1 LLFNKF
7 DIDRDGY
14 WSKSEFRQFKQSLR
28 SLMQTGPIVIRVVI
42 AIVVVLFTLLL
53 SGFCYL
59 RSFFAAPTKAVAAAL
74 VADAPSSTSSPMAS
88 AFEDSEAE
96 ELRSLRQAA
105 IIAPETLVL
114 SRDSLGQGIG
124 GTVLV
129 GRWQDTTNVACKTL
143 RANCS
148 QREINDFLSEIKL
161 ILTLP
166 MHPNIVQV
174 FGVSHKQDSIVLV
187 MEFLPLGNLLDSL
200 RAKASL
206 HSNDE
211 DAFSFSQLL
220 QFAADICKGMVHLS
234 SHSIVHRDLAAR
246 NILLGAQESRFVAKV
261 SDFGLSRTL
270 DYLDISAHPDEPT
283 PSAHQR
289 HLAQSVKNVEPA
301 SVVKSAPAPAA
312 AAAAASCASDWCRRS
327 SLPTPKPDPS
337 GGYSDVEDVD
347 EKAPPSPRPA
357 PAKRGM
363 QRSESGLPSPLLR
376 RMPTNENKPLPIKW
390 MAPETIFAK
399 QFSPASDVWAF
410 GIVLFEIFSRGEE
423 PYCAFTALEVLNRHR
438 RNQGIVM
445 DCPPQCPPDIYA
457 LMLECWQHRPTDRP
471 TFPQLHKRVDD
482 LLASYD
488 DNFFDSLDPTAS
500 SSKLWAAAR
509 RRHNNRMSTSP
520 RPERRSR
527 QNSTSDG
534 FSLSLPDARLRR
546 NSFSGGPVSAP
557 SNTSDS
563 SDRAPPL
570 KTRSRSFSALSRPSS
585 RERLNVVGYVDAFD
599 PTPVASVVNTDDER
613 SSVGGTTSTTDDSY
627 VMPSS
632 ATTKSVPYL
641 LDDDDDNDD
650 NDSSYIEPDASPDIS
665 IRSSSRSIPR
675 IVLTASMSD

>member
-1 LLFNKF
+1 MLFNKF

-28 SLMQTGPIVIRVVI
+28 SLMQTGHVVVRVVV
-42 AIVVVLFTLLL
+42 AVIVVLVTLLV

-74 VADAPSSTSSPMAS
+74 AADAPTSSSAAGALSSAAS

-206 HSNDE
+206 HHNDD
-211 DAFSFSQLL
+211 DAFSLSQLL

-246 NILLGAQESRFVAKV
+246 NILLSAQESRFVAKV

-270 DYLDISAHPDEPT
+270 DYLDVSAHPDEPT

-289 HLAQSVKNVEPA
+289 HLAQSV
-301 SVVKSAPAPAA
+301 SSAEPAA
-312 AAAAASCASDWCRRS
+312 AVPEATKAKAAASSCATDWCLRS
-327 SLPTPKPDPS
+327 SLPTPKLDAS

-347 EKAPPSPRPA
+347 EKAPARPA
-357 PAKRGM
+357 PAAAATAAKRGM
-363 QRSESGLPSPLLR
+363 LRSESGLPSPLLR
-376 RMPTNENKPLPIKW
+376 RVPTNENKPLPIKW

-445 DCPPQCPPDIYA
+445 DCPQQCPPDIYA

-509 RRHNNRMSTSP
+509 RRHNSRLSSSP
-520 RPERRSR
+520 RAERRSR

-546 NSFSGGPVSAP
+546 NSFSGSPVSAP
-557 SNTSDS
+557 SGGGGGDGDSDGK
-563 SDRAPPL
+563 APPL
-570 KTRSRSFSALSRPSS
+570 KVRSRSFSSLPRPGS
-585 RERLNVVGYVDAFD
+585 RERLNVVGYVDAL
-599 PTPVASVVNTDDER
+599 R
-613 SSVGGTTSTTDDSY
+613 
-627 VMPSS
+627 
-632 ATTKSVPYL
+632 
-641 LDDDDDNDD
+641 
-650 NDSSYIEPDASPDIS
+650 PDAGRERRQHRRRAFVGRRRHEHHRRLLCDA
-665 IRSSSRSIPR
+665 
-675 IVLTASMSD
+675 VECDCQ